1 MVDATIDRYG
11 GLDIIVINA
20 GVNGERKSVEA
31 ADPSRW
37 REVIDVNVIGAVYCA
52 HAAIPHLKRRGGGK
66 IITMGSGIGHRGSP
80 EHSAYACSKAALWML
95 TRVLAQELVGDNI
108 SVNELIPGPV
118 VTSMSRAQAE
128 RGQGVFGIPGEWVKA
143 PEDVV
148 ALALFLATQPAIG
161 PTAQSFSLMRRD
173 T

>member
-1 MVDATIDRYG
+1 
-11 GLDIIVINA
+11 
-20 GVNGERKSVEA
+20 
-31 ADPSRW
+31 
-37 REVIDVNVIGAVYCA
+37 
-52 HAAIPHLKRRGGGK
+52 
-66 IITMGSGIGHRGSP
+66 
-80 EHSAYACSKAALWML
+80 
-95 TRVLAQELVGDNI
+95 
-108 SVNELIPGPV
+108 
-118 VTSMSRAQAE
+118 MSRAQAE